1 MVNLVD
7 SSPIDWYDD
16 KDDGCYDMDLEEE
29 LYNTYLENLDL
40 TEAVKINDL
49 AQIKVLLSQLGKT
62 PFFKKGE
69 KVRGLE
75 KFLRALYE

>member
-1 MVNLVD
+1 MVDLVD

-40 TEAVKINDL
+40 TEAGECEIFFTDCNKRKL
-49 AQIKVLLSQLGKT
+49 KLPLSD
-62 PFFKKGE
+62 
-69 KVRGLE
+69 
-75 KFLRALYE
+75 